1 MEFNTEESCLKFYN
15 FDDKELLKKCVIYV
29 NDLLEEYP
37 IIKIFGKKCH
47 QRRCVGFFSDESIGY
62 SYSKQLSLSKPMN
75 ESLNLLI
82 KKVNDK
88 FKANYNGILVNKYK
102 TGEYYI
108 SAHSYDERNLE
119 ECGIL
124 AIS

>member
-102 TGEYYI
+102 TGEDYI
-108 SAHSYDERNLE
+108 SAHSDDERNLE
-119 ECGIL
+119 EC
-124 AIS
+124 